1 MTTACSKFFHAFFM
15 LSVSLLFFS
24 CMQKSKADK
33 EINNSDS
40 LNIEAGN
47 EYAAVDRSPVDISY
61 YPPSFPQDKMN
72 NTASTTAPVAR
83 ILYSRPHK
91 MNRIIFSN
99 SEKSLCQYGKFW
111 RLGANE
117 ATEIEFFQPVIIN
130 NQNVA
135 AGRYTMYCI
144 PFEDKWILAINSNL
158 NNWGLDIQPE
168 KDLLRVEVPVQKQQ
182 PTVEDFTIVF
192 AEASYGA
199 DLVIVWDDVKAVLPL
214 MFTK

>member
-1 MTTACSKFFHAFFM
+1 MTASSKLFHVF
-15 LSVSLLFFS
+15 LTVSVSFLFFS
-24 CMQKSKADK
+24 CMQKSNADK
-33 EINNSDS
+33 EVNNADS
-40 LNIEAGN
+40 LNIAAGN
-47 EYAAVDRSPVDISY
+47 DYAAVDRSPVDISY

-72 NTASTTAPVAR
+72 NTASMAAPVAR
-83 ILYSRPHK
+83 IIYSRPHK

-99 SEKSLCQYGKFW
+99 SDKSLCQYGKLW

-158 NNWGLDIQPE
+158 DSWGLDIQPE
-168 KDLLRVEVPVQKQQ
+168 KDVLRVEVPVQKQQ
-182 PTVEDFTIVF
+182 TPVEDFTIVF
-192 AEASYGA
+192 AEAGYGA
-199 DLVIVWDDVKAVLPL
+199 DLIIVWDDVKAVLPL